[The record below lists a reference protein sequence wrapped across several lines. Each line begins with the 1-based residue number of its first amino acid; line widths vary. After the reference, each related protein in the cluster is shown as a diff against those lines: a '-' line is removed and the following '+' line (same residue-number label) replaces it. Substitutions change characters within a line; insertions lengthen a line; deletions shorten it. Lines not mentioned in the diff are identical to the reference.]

1 MSNPLHVL
9 EDELRKLH
17 QNKKTI
23 EHDIRSRTG
32 SLEVTDKAIKR
43 YEDAIN
49 LLKEKEDN
57 EEHKKAKAYKC

>member
-23 EHDIRSRTG
+23 EHDIRARKS
-32 SLEVTDKAIKR
+32 SLELTDKAIKR

-49 LLKEKEDN
+49 LLKEKEDYGVGK
-57 EEHKKAKAYKC
+57 HGKAYKC